1 MFCIKCGSELREV
14 LVDHRQRKQ
23 CKICGW
29 IYYPQLKVGTAGI
42 IMKNGKLLL
51 LLRSQEPWKNFW
63 YLPAGY
69 VEDDENP
76 LSAVKREIEEETGL
90 LVSDCKLFNIYFF
103 NDDPRGNGIL
113 IVYQCNIL
121 NGELKLNIRKF

>member
-14 LVDHRQRKQ
+14 FVDHRQRKQ
-23 CKICGW
+23 CKICSW

-76 LSAVKREIEEETGL
+76 HFCSET
-90 LVSDCKLFNIYFF
+90 
-103 NDDPRGNGIL
+103 
-113 IVYQCNIL
+113 
-121 NGELKLNIRKF
+121 